1 MKFILGLKLG
11 MSQIFNEKGEI
22 IPVTLVEAGP
32 CVVTQVKQ
40 SEGKDK
46 YGALQLGFV
55 KKAKNIKL
63 SEKGKEYKYVREKR
77 ASDQDLQMKAGD
89 IIDVSA
95 FAEGDKV
102 KVMGTSKGKGFQGA
116 VKKWGFKGKL
126 SKTHGTK
133 HETRTLGSTGVAGH
147 ARVMKGRK
155 MPGRMGTQRTT
166 VSNLKIVKLD
176 KENNLLAIEG
186 ALPGRK
192 GALLE
197 ISSL

>member
-1 MKFILGLKLG
+1 